1 MKNETCIC
9 GGPLQCLTDQEDDR
23 HPILAC
29 AEGSA
34 CPGSPAGPSLPVAWC
49 KCGHRLTFEQV
60 RWRGRLEVTTTTGW
74 RCHCEG
80 CVDGGYDDDGQ
91 GVAQVSGEGDSPWE
105 ALDDL
110 AAMHFDREP
119 EALLVEGWK

>member
-1 MKNETCIC
+1 MI
-9 GGPLQCLTDQEDDR
+9 
-23 HPILAC
+23 
-29 AEGSA
+29 
-34 CPGSPAGPSLPVAWC
+34 GPSLPVAWC
-49 KCGHRLTFEQV
+49 KCGHGLTFEQQAFYARHKV
-60 RWRGRLEVTTTTGW
+60 TTGW

-80 CVDGGYDDDGQ
+80 CVDGEYLHDRGLVMQ
-91 GVAQVSGEGDSPWE
+91 VVSGEGDSPWQ